1 MNNTIHDVL
10 LQDYPL
16 LFSGLPAISSE
27 NEKELVQFCEKHKE
41 HVLSAMPWA
50 ASEIAG
56 TCGFKSLFQLISHHG
71 GRKIYIPKDASK
83 FYKLYEVEIPK
94 KQYSRLCKYADSAGN
109 IEMPSAWGVFVAI
122 RRAAMQ
128 IAMQDQVSPK
138 YLVKTF
144 GVTMRSIR
152 LIKSRNTYM

>member
-1 MNNTIHDVL
+1 MNNTLSDVL

-27 NEKELVQFCEKHKE
+27 NERELVQFCERHKE
-41 HVLSAMPWA
+41 QVLSTMPWA
-50 ASEIAG
+50 AAEIAG
-56 TCGFKSLFQLISHHG
+56 ICGFESLFLLISHHG

-83 FYKLYEVEIPK
+83 FFKLYEIEIPQK
-94 KQYSRLCKYADSAGN
+94 YYTRLCRYADSAGN

-128 IAMQDQVSPK
+128 IAMHDQVSPK
-138 YLVKTF
+138 SLVKTF

-152 LIKSRNTYM
+152 LIKSRNSYM